1 MMICRQQASYFTGSE
16 SGCSCAWQPREA
28 LSRLGSRS
36 PNHQPGSSQFRDPSH
51 FPARSAKTK
60 PNKTGAVVI
69 PNARLS
75 QRGGKV
81 GEAAEAAFWPGED
94 AGLGSVMP
102 LVKLLLIE
110 LYPSSKLTDP
120 ENVPELRAGVFNR

>member
-1 MMICRQQASYFTGSE
+1 
-16 SGCSCAWQPREA
+16 
-28 LSRLGSRS
+28 
-36 PNHQPGSSQFRDPSH
+36 
-51 FPARSAKTK
+51 
-60 PNKTGAVVI
+60 VVI

-81 GEAAEAAFWPGED
+81 GEAAEAALWPGED